1 MELRPQENEIER
13 VLEWYEK
20 DPGEALVGDEPLRD
34 LGVDG
39 LKELF
44 NPDEDDPDL
53 LLTYEV
59 EAPDVPVLQQAVD
72 HEIDLTKYDY
82 FVAAYSKEE

>member
-1 MELRPQENEIER
+1 MEMRPQEDEIER

-20 DPGEALVGDEPLRD
+20 DPGEALVGDEPIRD
-34 LGVDG
+34 LGIDE

-44 NPDEDDPDL
+44 NPDEDDPDM

-59 EAPDVPVLQQAVD
+59 EPTDVSALQQAVD
-72 HEIDLTKYDY
+72 HEIDLAKYDY